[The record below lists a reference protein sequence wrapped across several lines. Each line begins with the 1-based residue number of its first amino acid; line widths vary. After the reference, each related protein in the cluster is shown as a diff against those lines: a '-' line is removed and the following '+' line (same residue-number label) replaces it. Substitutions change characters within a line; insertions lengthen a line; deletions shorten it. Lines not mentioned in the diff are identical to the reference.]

1 MKESRVTAA
10 ALVGFLA
17 VFANPSPA
25 AQLGGLLSKAQRAR
39 DQVKSMTM
47 SDEDEQQI
55 GKGVG
60 DRVRVRYGVVQDPA
74 VHKYVSL
81 VGLALAKSSI
91 RPDLPW
97 TFVVLDTDGV
107 NAFAAPGGYVHITR
121 GALALI
127 GDESELAGVLAHEI
141 THVTEK
147 HTISAIQKNK
157 LVATGASETLKGN
170 ATLLNAFVDK
180 AFDMVYAG
188 FGRGEELESDRK
200 GIELANAVG
209 YAPSGLGGFLARL
222 ADRNR
227 ASIGKQGLF
236 ASHPD
241 MKERLDKLSKQVSG
255 DTLASTAAL
264 ADRYHKNVTY
274 EPKELTEIAAVAPGS
289 AGLTGGGKADAKDA
303 GKDGKDSKDR
313 DADKKEDPPK
323 KTGAFGIAGLAKP
336 AAGGSE
342 KRSAEVTA
350 SGGSRGVD
358 AERGA
363 GGGGNPNRVAVTV
376 SAADIAAFK
385 KEGGLR

>member
-1 MKESRVTAA
+1 MKTAPFVAAILFGCTAA
-10 ALVGFLA
+10 AGHA
-17 VFANPSPA
+17 SPAA
-25 AQLGGLLSKAQRAR
+25 AQLGGLLNKAQKAR
-39 DQVKSMTM
+39 DQVKALTI
-47 SDEDEQQI
+47 SDEDERQI
-55 GKGVG
+55 GNGVS

-74 VHKYVSL
+74 VHKYVAL
-81 VGLALAKSSI
+81 VGLALATSSI

-107 NAFAAPGGYVHITR
+107 NAFAAPGGHIHITR

-200 GIELANAVG
+200 GIGLANAVG
-209 YAPSGLGGFLARL
+209 YAPSGLGEFLTRL
-222 ADRNR
+222 ADRHK
-227 ASIGKQGLF
+227 ASTEKQGLF

-241 MKERLDKLSKQVSG
+241 TKERLDKLSKQISG
-255 DTLASTAAL
+255 DRLASTVAL

-274 EPKELTEIAAVAPGS
+274 QPKELTEIAAAASGS
-289 AGLTGGGKADAKDA
+289 AGLAGGGKGDTKDA
-303 GKDGKDSKDR
+303 GKDR

-358 AERGA
+358 SERSA
-363 GGGGNPNRVAVTV
+363 KGGGNPNRVAVTV